1 MEENIE
7 IKECD
12 FKDILY
18 MKKIKG
24 IFYLG
29 SVWFTGY
36 VIKIDNQQIDNNLF
50 KGHYNARIKWK
61 LSENNYVISNCIL
74 KNIKNMDNEI
84 IPDKYLI
91 HSIKNKLFE
100 EKLQK
105 IDNEYINNYN
115 DRENYNIDEEIETNY
130 GENNYPFCWINGII
144 TAFINDKYT
153 VKINENEINVN
164 KHMIRKKGSLEQNIK
179 EDKEIQEENDE
190 NDENDDENERNVLI
204 KKLLQE
210 LEFLKQEN
218 DTLKDNLEITCSNSS
233 VLEND
238 TLKKKMKEYEDK
250 ILQQKQEQEIK
261 IKEQEERENELL
273 QKLENVNYKIETLQ
287 KITQK

>member
-1 MEENIE
+1 MEENI
-7 IKECD
+7 ECD
-12 FKDILY
+12 FKDILN
-18 MKKIKG
+18 MIQIKA

-29 SVWFTGY
+29 AVWFTGY
-36 VIKIDNQQIDNNLF
+36 IIMINNEQIDNNLF
-50 KGHYNARIKWK
+50 KDHYNARIKWK
-61 LSENNYVISNCIL
+61 LSENNYFISNCIL
-74 KNIKNMDNEI
+74 KKNKNNDSEI
-84 IPDKYLI
+84 IQDKYLI
-91 HSIKNKLFE
+91 HSMENKLFE
-100 EKLQK
+100 EKFQK
-105 IDNEYINNYN
+105 IDNEYINDYN

-130 GENNYPFCWINGII
+130 GENNYPFCWINGVI
-144 TAFINDKYT
+144 TAFISNNKYT
-153 VKINENEINVN
+153 IKINDNEINVN
-164 KHMIRKKGSLEQNIK
+164 KYMIRKKGSLEQNIK
-179 EDKEIQEENDE
+179 EEYKKIQEENDE
-190 NDENDDENERNVLI
+190 NDENVLI

-287 KITQK
+287 KIKQKEKEKEK